1 MEGKKGSV
9 VRGVLF
15 AGIAVGTV
23 LLSAAIVLFTPLN
36 RLLNKIPRKNAE
48 APEETTA
55 DEKLSPRQRKATVRA
70 AELIYKPRPLGE

>member
-23 LLSAAIVLFTPLN
+23 LLSAAIVLLTPLN

-55 DEKLSPRQRKATVRA
+55 DEKIISA
-70 AELIYKPRPLGE
+70 AEESHSPHRRVNI

>member
-15 AGIAVGTV
+15 VGIAVGTI

-48 APEETTA
+48 APEETMA
-55 DEKLSPRQRKATVRA
+55 DE
-70 AELIYKPRPLGE
+70 E